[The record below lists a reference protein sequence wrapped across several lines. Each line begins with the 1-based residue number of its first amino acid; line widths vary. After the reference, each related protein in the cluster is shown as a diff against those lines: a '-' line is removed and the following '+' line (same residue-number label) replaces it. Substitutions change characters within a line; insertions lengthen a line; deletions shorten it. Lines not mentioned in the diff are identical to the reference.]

1 MKCPNCGAEL
11 VLGETHCRACGGA
24 RPAAYSRFINVE
36 KRLVALR
43 ARYQAGSIDQATYT
57 AEVQKLQV
65 QDEAGQW
72 WWLGG
77 EPAAWHWSDGQS
89 WVRRDPSPAG
99 TVITKLGAL
108 STNWRAWPRWVWVVG
123 AVPVLALMI
132 FLIVGVFSKFQSLF
146 NPMSTTD
153 EDAVSAEN
161 TAMPAVGEE
170 VAHTAVPAAPL
181 TAQLSEQQQ
190 LLVDEFGWPDSFTI
204 LEADDDQGGVV
215 RYETWTYYAGK
226 IIYTFFDG
234 VFQVEDYTEPIS
246 RDAIL
251 SPYHPDQFALGA
263 SSDQVGAW
271 VVSGDLIQIPDEGGG
286 LEGIDLYAAEQ
297 LIVGFE
303 ADRLVYV
310 DALVFLPEG
319 GEP

>member
-1 MKCPNCGAEL
+1 M
-11 VLGETHCRACGGA
+11 A
-24 RPAAYSRFINVE
+24 RSPISSKFIEAE
-36 KRLVALR
+36 KRLIALQ
-43 ARYQAGSIDQATYT
+43 ALYQAGSIDSAKYT
-57 AEVQKLQV
+57 AEVQKLQI

-72 WWLGG
+72 WWFGG
-77 EPAAWHWSDGQS
+77 DPVAWHWSDGQS
-89 WVRRDPSPAG
+89 WVRRDPTPAG
-99 TVITKLGAL
+99 AAVARPGAI
-108 STNWRAWPRWVWVVG
+108 STDWRTWPRWVWIVG
-123 AVPVLALMI
+123 AVPVLAIVI
-132 FLIVGVFSKFQSLF
+132 FLFVSLSSRILSLI
-146 NPMSTTD
+146 NPTSTAD
-153 EDAVSAEN
+153 EDTVAEEGA
-161 TAMPAVGEE
+161 AMPAGGEE
-170 VAHTAVPAAPL
+170 VRHTATPEAPL
-181 TAQLSEQQQ
+181 IAQLSDQQQ

-215 RYETWTYYAGK
+215 RFETWTYYAGK

-234 VFQVEDYTEPIS
+234 VFQAEGFTEPIS

-251 SPYHPDQFALGA
+251 SPYHPDQFPLGMTP
-263 SSDQVGAW
+263 DQVRAW
-271 VVSGDLIQIPDEGGG
+271 VVSGELIQIPDEGSG